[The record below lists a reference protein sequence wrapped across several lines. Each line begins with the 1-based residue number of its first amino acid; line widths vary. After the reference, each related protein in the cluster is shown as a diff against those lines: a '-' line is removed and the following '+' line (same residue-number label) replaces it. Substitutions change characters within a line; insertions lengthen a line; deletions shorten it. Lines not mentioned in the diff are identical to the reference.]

1 MHIKFNTLR
10 FRNILSYSNQFT
22 VFDFNS
28 GLNLITAKNGS
39 RKVYYS

>member
-1 MHIKFNTLR
+1 MHIKFNKLK

-22 VFDFNS
+22 EFDFDK

-39 RKVYYS
+39 RKVYDS